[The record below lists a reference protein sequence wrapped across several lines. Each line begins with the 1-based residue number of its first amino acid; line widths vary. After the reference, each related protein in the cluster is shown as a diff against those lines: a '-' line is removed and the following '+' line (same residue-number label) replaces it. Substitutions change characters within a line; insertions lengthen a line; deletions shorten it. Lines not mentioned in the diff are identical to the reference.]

1 MNNDKKLKNKQTG
14 NYKSTLRPEVG
25 ASSQH
30 SALLDQEL
38 YNSFHFWRIPL
49 PEIDLD
55 IELEQGS
62 GNTLNPERPEET
74 PEITILGSSNIT
86 KPPERNLKK

>member
-14 NYKSTLRPEVG
+14 NYKSAIWPEVG
-25 ASSQH
+25 TTSQH

-86 KPPERNLKK
+86 KPQKGT